1 MPVYMLHGFRWPRAG
16 FTGIRVYIV
25 LHNLEEA
32 AAEYIQQPLTT
43 ELLAE
48 SFHKTQADLVP
59 RLPELSFIEQYDPA
73 DETSGT
79 VSQDH
84 AYVGAR
90 VMEIPDGGAGAGG
103 GQNIEDVV
111 EQGSG
116 LTEDETKALEELRDR
131 LAPGEKIGWYLVYN
145 GDPDRWYPDSD
156 SEFEEEYESEED
168 VQSTVQSQQQ
178 SQRQSRVQSQAQSRI
193 QSQRQSRVQ
202 AKEESYMDPPSPQ
215 SYTAVNTGSIGL
227 RGSFDNRSRGEHPKL
242 IATLPR
248 GGFINADQVT
258 SWLSITMVLSFI
270 LVQNRQGK
278 TRLAKWYSPYS
289 DEEKV
294 KLKGEVHRLVA
305 PRDQKYQSNFVEFRR
320 STKVVYRRYAGLF
333 FCVCV
338 DANDNE
344 LAYLEAIHFFV
355 EVLDQFFGNVCEL
368 DLVFN
373 FYKVYAILDEVFLA
387 GEIQETSKQVV
398 LTRLEHLDK
407 LE

>member
-43 ELLAE
+43 ELLVE
-48 SFHKTQADLVP
+48 SFNKTQADLVP

-73 DETSGT
+73 DESSGT
-79 VSQDH
+79 VSQEH

-90 VMEIPDGGAGAGG
+90 VLEIADDGGGSGG
-103 GQNIEDVV
+103 GQNIQDCV

-116 LTEDETKALEELRDR
+116 LTDDQTAALEELRDR

-145 GDPDRWYPDSD
+145 GDPERWFPE
-156 SEFEEEYESEED
+156 SEDEDYESEDSYEEES
-168 VQSTVQSQQQ
+168 QTRRQSQ
-178 SQRQSRVQSQAQSRI
+178 I
-193 QSQRQSRVQ
+193 QSPR
-202 AKEESYMDPPSPQ
+202 EEGTKSAEPNTPPS
-215 SYTAVNTGSIGL
+215 YTGENAPGEMVFTIQCESCQLSSIHTQNDLTLTLGL
-227 RGSFDNRSRGEHPKL
+227 K
-242 IATLPR
+242 
-248 GGFINADQVT
+248 
-258 SWLSITMVLSFI
+258 
-270 LVQNRQGK
+270 
-278 TRLAKWYSPYS
+278 

>member
-90 VMEIPDGGAGAGG
+90 VMEIPDGGDGAGG

-116 LTEDETKALEELRDR
+116 LTDDETKALEELRDR

-145 GDPDRWYPDSD
+145 GDPDRWYPDSE

-168 VQSTVQSQQQ
+168 RVQSTAQSTAPSQRQSRLQ
-178 SQRQSRVQSQAQSRI
+178 SQRQSRTQD
-193 QSQRQSRVQ
+193 
-202 AKEESYMDPPSPQ
+202 KEESFMDPPSPQ
-215 SYTAVNTGSIGL
+215 SYKSRFT
-227 RGSFDNRSRGEHPKL
+227 SFFNR
-242 IATLPR
+242 
-248 GGFINADQVT
+248 
-258 SWLSITMVLSFI
+258 LSS
-270 LVQNRQGK
+270 G
-278 TRLAKWYSPYS
+278 
-289 DEEKV
+289 
-294 KLKGEVHRLVA
+294 
-305 PRDQKYQSNFVEFRR
+305 
-320 STKVVYRRYAGLF
+320 
-333 FCVCV
+333 
-338 DANDNE
+338 
-344 LAYLEAIHFFV
+344 
-355 EVLDQFFGNVCEL
+355 
-368 DLVFN
+368 
-373 FYKVYAILDEVFLA
+373 
-387 GEIQETSKQVV
+387 
-398 LTRLEHLDK
+398 
-407 LE
+407 

>member
-43 ELLAE
+43 ELIAE
-48 SFHKTQADLVP
+48 SFHKTQADLVN

-84 AYVGAR
+84 AYVSTR
-90 VMEIPDGGAGAGG
+90 VLEIPEDGSGGGGGA
-103 GQNIEDVV
+103 NIEDCV

-116 LTEDETKALEELRDR
+116 LTDDQTAALEELRDR

-145 GDPDRWYPDSD
+145 GDPERWYPDS
-156 SEFEEEYESEED
+156 ENEEYYESEED
-168 VQSTVQSQQQ
+168 SVDESQTRRQSQVQSQKGNRNTEP
-178 SQRQSRVQSQAQSRI
+178 S
-193 QSQRQSRVQ
+193 
-202 AKEESYMDPPSPQ
+202 SPQ
-215 SYTAVNTGSIGL
+215 SYT
-227 RGSFDNRSRGEHPKL
+227 
-242 IATLPR
+242 
-248 GGFINADQVT
+248 VT
-258 SWLSITMVLSFI
+258 PWLSIAMVLSFI